1 MRGQGKQ
8 KNLIRE
14 GKSSHA
20 HFSFITGAFCYLLLS
35 RKPVSKCSSVI
46 PSMTITFYFKLYEN
60 LQVLW
65 LVVSRTWSNFFL
77 CSDTHFV
84 TGNWILHLFLSWLCS
99 CHWKYV
105 LSRINVVRKKQ
116 DWWHLTR
123 KYLSECLREKICSG
137 WFLLSLL
144 NSAFINFMCKYFC
157 LTIFLYLL
165 LWKQWQIFTEI
176 LFMSGQ
182 LGQFSTVK
190 EFWLEI
196 TMSDIFCHEFLMAL

>member
-1 MRGQGKQ
+1 MTGGITD
-8 KNLIRE
+8 LI
-14 GKSSHA
+14 K
-20 HFSFITGAFCYLLLS
+20 FLPLLWYPL
-35 RKPVSKCSSVI
+35 
-46 PSMTITFYFKLYEN
+46 
-60 LQVLW
+60 
-65 LVVSRTWSNFFL
+65 
-77 CSDTHFV
+77 
-84 TGNWILHLFLSWLCS
+84 
-99 CHWKYV
+99 CHWKLNTPFVSLLTVFLSLKV